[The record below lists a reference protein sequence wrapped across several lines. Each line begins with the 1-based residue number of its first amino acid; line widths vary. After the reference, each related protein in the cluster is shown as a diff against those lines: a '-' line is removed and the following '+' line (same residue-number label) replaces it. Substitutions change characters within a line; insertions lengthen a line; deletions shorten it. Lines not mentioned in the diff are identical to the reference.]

1 MAAGIA
7 WAIRAGREVV
17 DAVKLGI
24 AAAAENVRRL
34 ETGRLDPVR
43 VQQQAS
49 QVQVE
54 DCS

>member
-7 WAIRAGREVV
+7 WAIRQGRDMVN
-17 DAVKLGI
+17 AVKLGM

-43 VQQQAS
+43 VQQEAEL
-49 QVQVE
+49 VRVE
-54 DCS
+54 AFS